1 MKKISLLL
9 AVVICVATLFCGCGT
24 NNDEVVLKTG
34 NYDSIGM
41 GYIEVPEEFK
51 GNADPCLY
59 LDTEEMTFIYSFS
72 PSMSY
77 AEYGTYTVQD
87 GTLIASAPIGKTY
100 TFEIKDENTLA
111 IVDNDGN
118 ILEEFVYSEK

>member
-1 MKKISLLL
+1 M
-9 AVVICVATLFCGCGT
+9 
-24 NNDEVVLKTG
+24 LKTG

-59 LDTEEMTFIYSFS
+59 LDTEEMMFIYSFS

>member
-9 AVVICVATLFCGCGT
+9 AVVICVATFFCGCGM

-41 GYIEVPEEFK
+41 GHVEGPEEFI
-51 GNADPCLY
+51 ADPGLY

-100 TFEIKDENTLA
+100 IFEIKDENTLA

-118 ILEEFVYSEK
+118 ILEEFVYTEIE